1 MKKSVIFDM
10 DGVVVNT
17 EPVHYK
23 SNQVF
28 YKSLGI
34 TVADDVY
41 ASFTGNSDKN
51 IIQKLKDIYNLD
63 VDNDVLLDKCRDY
76 FCDAFNNEETLDLM
90 PGVRDLII
98 DLYNNGMI
106 LLLASSSSKVQIEMV
121 FKRFELHKYF
131 THIISGEDFE
141 YSKPN
146 PAIFLDAVEKSG
158 FTADECIII
167 EDSTNGIKAANAAG
181 VYCIGY
187 KNDEHSLQDTSLA
200 NEVISDFKQL
210 SYERIRDIK

>member
-23 SNQVF
+23 SNQIF

-51 IIQKLKDIYNLD
+51 IIQKLKDIYKLD
-63 VDNDVLLDKCRDY
+63 IENEVLLNQCRDY
-76 FCDAFNNEETLDLM
+76 FCEAFNSDATLDLM
-90 PGVRDLII
+90 PGVKDLII
-98 DLYNNGMI
+98 DLYNNGMV
-106 LLLASSSSKVQIEMV
+106 LLLASSSSRMQIEMV
-121 FKRFELHKYF
+121 FKRFGLHKYF

-167 EDSTNGIKAANAAG
+167 EDSTNGIKAATAAG

>member
-63 VDNDVLLDKCRDY
+63 VDNDVLLDQCRDY
-76 FCDAFNNEETLDLM
+76 FCEAFNSDENLDLM
-90 PGVRDLII
+90 PGVKDLII
-98 DLYNNGMI
+98 DLYNNGMV
-106 LLLASSSSKVQIEMV
+106 LLLASSSSKMQIEMV
-121 FKRFELHKYF
+121 FKRFGLHKYF

-167 EDSTNGIKAANAAG
+167 EDSTNGIKAATAVG

-200 NEVISDFKQL
+200 DEVISDFKQL

>member
-63 VDNDVLLDKCRDY
+63 VEKEVLLNKCRDY
-76 FCDAFNNEETLDLM
+76 FCEAFNSDETLDLM
-90 PGVRDLII
+90 PGVKDLII
-98 DLYNNGMI
+98 DLYNNGMV
-106 LLLASSSSKVQIEMV
+106 LLLASSSSRVQIEMV
-121 FKRFELHKYF
+121 FNRFGLHKYF

-146 PAIFLDAVEKSG
+146 PAIFLDAVGKSG
-158 FTADECIII
+158 FTAAECIII
-167 EDSTNGIKAANAAG
+167 EDSTNGIKAATAAG

>member
-1 MKKSVIFDM
+1 MKRSVIFDM

-51 IIQKLKDIYNLD
+51 IIQKLKDIYNID
-63 VDNDVLLDKCRDY
+63 VDNEVLLDQCRDY
-76 FCDAFNNEETLDLM
+76 FCEAFNSDETLNLM
-90 PGVRDLII
+90 PGVKDLII
-98 DLYNNGMI
+98 DLYNNGMV
-106 LLLASSSSKVQIEMV
+106 LVLASSSSRVQIEMV
-121 FKRFELHKYF
+121 FKRFRLHKYF

-167 EDSTNGIKAANAAG
+167 EDSTNGIKAATAAG

-200 NEVISDFKQL
+200 NEVISDFNQL